1 MINKVLPLLFA
12 YGKYKVKQ
20 RLVNIALHL
29 MQEDKPENN
38 KIVCSWKADGVD
50 VDSVRESQASIELFN
65 ELPA

>member
-1 MINKVLPLLFA
+1 VINKVLPLLFA

-29 MQEDKPENN
+29 MKEVKPENN
-38 KIVCSWKADGVD
+38 KIVCSWKADGLD
-50 VDSVRESQASIELFN
+50 VNLARESQTSIELVN